1 MLMLFLAAL
10 EDPEKKNDFLY
21 LYYKYQKGIDNF
33 LLHYLNNTEDAEE
46 AAQDTWFDISRNI
59 SKIDLGDKVKERNY
73 IYKVAKSKCVNV
85 LRERKRNSDIIFS
98 DFTENLQSSIDIE
111 NVLHGQ
117 EEYKKII
124 EIILSMPDI
133 YQTVLSLHYVN
144 ELKAKEIAKML
155 NLKYS
160 TVKSRLSKGNEL
172 LKNLFKEVGI
182 YDEK

>member
-1 MLMLFLAAL
+1 MLFLAAL

-21 LYYKYQKGIDNF
+21 LYYKYKKGIDNF

-59 SKIDLGDKVKERNY
+59 SKIDLDDKVKERNY

-98 DFTENLQSSIDIE
+98 DFTENLQSSIDIK
-111 NVLHGQ
+111 NDLHGQ

-133 YQTVLSLHYVN
+133 YQSILSLHYVN
-144 ELKAKEIAKML
+144 DLKVTEIARTL
-155 NLKYS
+155 NIRYS
-160 TVKSRLSKGNEL
+160 TAKSRFKKGKKL
-172 LKNLFKEVGI
+172 LQNLLMEAGI
-182 YDEK
+182 DDRK